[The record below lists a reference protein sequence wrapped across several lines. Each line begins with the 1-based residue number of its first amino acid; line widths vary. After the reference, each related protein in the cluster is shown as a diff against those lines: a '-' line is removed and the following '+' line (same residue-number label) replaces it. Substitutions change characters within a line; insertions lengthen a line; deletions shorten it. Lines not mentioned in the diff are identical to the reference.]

1 MDRLVILIPAH
12 NELNNLKKILSNN
25 LNFFIIDDCSNDGT
39 ENYLKE
45 KKINYLKNNSKLGY
59 ELSLLKG
66 FSYILENFKEIN
78 SICTIDGDNEHPV
91 NEIKNIKEYFDYQN
105 LDILIC
111 NREKQNRILEK
122 IFSIL
127 FKLRYGLKDP
137 LSGMKFYRTSLL
149 ENILG
154 KVTSNF
160 FLVDLIY
167 FSIKEKYKLKN
178 YLIRTNQ
185 NLKNSKIGNNL
196 KVNFKITKLCKYLI

>member
-1 MDRLVILIPAH
+1 MDRLVILIPAY

-185 NLKNSKIGNNL
+185 NLKNSKIGHSFRVNL
-196 KVNFKITKLCKYLI
+196 KVVKLLKYLI